1 MPRRPAF
8 AVELNASAAMIATPK
23 TIRIPKR
30 TTVAA
35 MPPSIAEVLS
45 LSPSRALLHHPN
57 GCFGRVPIPRSSEV
71 SVSSG
76 VDLLLAMS
84 TAASTHPNSLVLDPE
99 EQRDIEESR
108 VRRLQR
114 LARRELWSLL
124 AFTAVFLAA
133 AAALALYLPSDRAPA
148 LPTVLLL
155 IGAYAVAFEFQF
167 EVASGTAVSTE
178 LILVPMLFLLPSG
191 SVPLAVGAGILL
203 GSSVECLRGR
213 LHLERLVLRVL
224 NASYAIGPA
233 LVLGLA
239 GESAPNLQRWPLYIA
254 ALAAQFA
261 LDYAVTAARQ
271 WITLGVP
278 PRIHLRAMTSVY
290 VIDAG
295 LAPVGLAVAFAS
307 VGSPA
312 GVLLAMPLIALLGV
326 FARERR
332 VRIDHELELRDAY
345 RGTAFLLG
353 DVVEADDSYTGI
365 HSRDVVEL
373 TLRVGDTLGL
383 TARERRDAEIAALLH
398 DVGKVRVPKSIINKP
413 GPLTSEER
421 AVMERH
427 TIEGERLLLRVGGLL
442 GEIGRVVRSCH
453 ERFDGQGYPD
463 GLAGEEIP
471 LLARIVSC
479 CDAFNAMTSDRS
491 YRRAMPVEAALAEL
505 REASGTQF
513 DPGVVSALIESLDGY
528 AGSVAAP
535 PRIELSTT

>member
-1 MPRRPAF
+1 
-8 AVELNASAAMIATPK
+8 
-23 TIRIPKR
+23 
-30 TTVAA
+30 
-35 MPPSIAEVLS
+35 
-45 LSPSRALLHHPN
+45 
-57 GCFGRVPIPRSSEV
+57 
-71 SVSSG
+71 
-76 VDLLLAMS
+76 MS
-84 TAASTHPNSLVLDPE
+84 TAASTAPHSLVLDPE
-99 EQRDIEESR
+99 EQRVIEESR

-124 AFTAVFLAA
+124 AFTAVFLAG
-133 AAALALYLPSDRAPA
+133 AAALALYLPSDRAPG

-155 IGAYAVAFEFQF
+155 IGACAVAFEFQF
-167 EVASGTAVSTE
+167 EVASGTAVSTQ

-191 SVPLAVGAGILL
+191 WVPLAVAAGILL
-203 GSSVECLRGR
+203 GSSVECLRGT
-213 LHLERLVLRVL
+213 LHLERLVLRIL

-239 GESAPNLQRWPLYIA
+239 GESAPNLQRWPLYVA

-261 LDYAVTAARQ
+261 LDFAVTGVRQ
-271 WITLGVP
+271 WVTLGVP
-278 PRIHLRAMTSVY
+278 PRIHLRAMSAVY

-373 TLRVGDTLGL
+373 TLRVGDVLGL

-398 DVGKVRVPKSIINKP
+398 DVGKVRVPKSIVNKP
-413 GPLTSEER
+413 GPLTPAER

-453 ERFDGQGYPD
+453 ERYDGQGYPD

-491 YRRAMPVEAALAEL
+491 YRQAMPVEAAVAEL

-513 DPGVVSALIESLDGY
+513 DPVVVSALIESLDGY